1 MPFRKVYK
9 IMKSIWGYLVKAALI
24 PAAALAVAA
33 CGGSDMPG
41 MGHGNNTT
49 PASVAP
55 GANFNTADVQF
66 AQMMIPHHQQAV
78 EMADLAATRAADPEV
93 KQLASAIKAAQ
104 QPEIDTMTGWLTA
117 WKQPM
122 AQPGGHNM
130 PGMGGAMP
138 GMMSEQDMAALMAAS
153 GTDFDRQFTRMMI
166 AHHNGAIQM
175 ARDEQ
180 KNGSNPDVKRLA
192 VQIEQTQ
199 TAEVQQ
205 LQKILDRL

>member
-1 MPFRKVYK
+1 
-9 IMKSIWGYLVKAALI
+9 MKNVWGYRLSGALI
-24 PAAALAVAA
+24 LATALGLSA

-41 MGHGNNTT
+41 IDHGNGNT
-49 PASVAP
+49 PASVVP

-78 EMADLAATRAADPEV
+78 QMAELATTRATDPEI
-93 KQLASAIKAAQ
+93 KQLAAAIKVAQ

-117 WKQPM
+117 WKQPT

-130 PGMGGAMP
+130 PGMGAMP
-138 GMMSEQDMAALMAAS
+138 GMMSEQDMTMLKGMS
-153 GTDFDRQFTRMMI
+153 GVDFDRQFARMMI

-175 ARDEQ
+175 ARDVQ

-192 VQIEQTQ
+192 VTIEQTQ
-199 TAEVQQ
+199 TTEVQQ